1 MTIMGNLKR
10 AETLLIALRCAGAA
24 LFWIP
29 PFLAFHS
36 WKERAFAF
44 LWAFLLIWLAVMS
57 SKLSGSIKM
66 FKNLEKD

>member
-1 MTIMGNLKR
+1 MTGMGNLKR
-10 AETLLIALRCAGAA
+10 AEILLIALRCAGAA

-36 WKERAFAF
+36 WKERALAL
-44 LWAFLLIWLAVMS
+44 LWAFLLMWLAIMS
-57 SKLSGSIKM
+57 SKLSGLIKM

>member
-1 MTIMGNLKR
+1 MTSMGNLKR
-10 AETLLIALRCAGAA
+10 AEILLIALRCAGAA

-29 PFLAFHS
+29 PFLAFRS
-36 WKERAFAF
+36 WKERAFIF

-57 SKLSGSIKM
+57 SKLSGLIKM